1 MVKLPPLSL
10 YIHIPWCVQKCPY
23 CDFNSH
29 ALKGEVPHDDYVQHL
44 LNDLDNDV
52 ANAQRIIIC
61 NDEVYNDEVRRT
73 LLRQAAPP
81 GMKVNVVNIEKAVAV
96 YHNPQYQDETVFY
109 LFTRPQ
115 DALAMVRQGVK
126 IDTLNI
132 GGMAW
137 RPGKKQLTKAV
148 SLDDDDINAFHELNN
163 LGVILDLRVVASDP
177 SINIIDKINEQLIA
191 N

>member
-1 MVKLPPLSL
+1 MNITLARIDDRL
-10 YIHIPWCVQKCPY
+10 IHGQVTTVWSK
-23 CDFNSH
+23 
-29 ALKGEVPHDDYVQHL
+29 
-44 LNDLDNDV
+44 V
-52 ANAQRIIIC
+52 ANAQRIIICNDC

>member
-1 MVKLPPLSL
+1 MNITLARIDDRL
-10 YIHIPWCVQKCPY
+10 IHGQVTTVWSK
-23 CDFNSH
+23 
-29 ALKGEVPHDDYVQHL
+29 
-44 LNDLDNDV
+44 V

-132 GGMAW
+132 GGIGPAAS
-137 RPGKKQLTKAV
+137 GKKQLTKAV

-163 LGVILDLRVVASDP
+163 LGVILDLRVVASDT
-177 SINIIDKINEQLIA
+177 
-191 N
+191 